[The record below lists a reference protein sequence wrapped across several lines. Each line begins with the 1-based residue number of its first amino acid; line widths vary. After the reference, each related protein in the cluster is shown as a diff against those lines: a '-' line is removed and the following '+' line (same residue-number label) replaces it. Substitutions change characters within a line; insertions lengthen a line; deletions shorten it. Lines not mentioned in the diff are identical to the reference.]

1 MRDEEF
7 CLLGVDVV
15 SEGGPD
21 SLRIGMVLKLLY
33 GTQICLDG
41 DGGFSLEVLSQHFIF
56 KPKCLQHLWITLQLL
71 HSVIANLEPSI
82 GQPCSDWISEYKSVI
97 NSPQS
102 CVNEWNDMPDFS
114 VRAAASFFLYNFHF
128 LCLDQKTSFAK

>member
-1 MRDEEF
+1 MREEEF

-15 SEGGPD
+15 SEGGQD
-21 SLRIGMVLKLLY
+21 SLRVGMVLKLLY
-33 GTQICLDG
+33 GTQISLDG

-71 HSVIANLEPSI
+71 HSVIASLEPSSGS
-82 GQPCSDWISEYKSVI
+82 GQPGSDWISEYKSDI

-102 CVNEWNDMPDFS
+102 CVNEWNEMPDIS
-114 VRAAASFFLYNFHF
+114 VRVAPFLSPIS
-128 LCLDQKTSFAK
+128 LCFV